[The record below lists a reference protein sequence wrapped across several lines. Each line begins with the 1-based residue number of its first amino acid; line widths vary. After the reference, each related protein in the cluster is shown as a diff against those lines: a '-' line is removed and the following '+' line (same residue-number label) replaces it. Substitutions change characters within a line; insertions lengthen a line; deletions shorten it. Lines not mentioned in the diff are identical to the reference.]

1 MRVRIFGLGLLAVV
15 ILGGGLYL
23 FLQVTSDPATP
34 AVAARDDRPSPRDQP
49 ATNDHTSETAPRFT
63 PMKPRTGS
71 ATIDRPIRP
80 TTDTSG
86 TGATTGTGPALEG
99 SSDEPTGTDPDVD
112 LDLAMDE
119 ANKLYDGNDYEAATK
134 QAQRVLAKHPEN
146 VRMMRIVVSSG
157 CLMGDLDTA
166 NKYQAMLPARDQ
178 ADMIRRCGAANVH
191 LDPVKGGGAA
201 GTGIRKP

>member
-1 MRVRIFGLGLLAVV
+1 MRVRIIGLGVLAVV

-23 FLQVTSDPATP
+23 FLQVTSDPGTP
-34 AVAARDDRPSPRDQP
+34 AVAARDDRPSPRDRP
-49 ATNDHTSETAPRFT
+49 ATDDHTSDTPPRFT
-63 PMKPRTGS
+63 PIKPRTGS

-80 TTDTSG
+80 TTGTSGTSG
-86 TGATTGTGPALEG
+86 TGPSLDG
-99 SSDEPTGTDPDVD
+99 SDDTPTGTDPEVD

-119 ANKLYDGNDYEAATK
+119 ANKLYDTNDYEAATK
-134 QAQRVLAKHPEN
+134 QALLVLAKHPEN

-157 CLMGDLDTA
+157 CLMGDLDQA
-166 NKYQAMLPARDQ
+166 NKYQAMLPTRDQ